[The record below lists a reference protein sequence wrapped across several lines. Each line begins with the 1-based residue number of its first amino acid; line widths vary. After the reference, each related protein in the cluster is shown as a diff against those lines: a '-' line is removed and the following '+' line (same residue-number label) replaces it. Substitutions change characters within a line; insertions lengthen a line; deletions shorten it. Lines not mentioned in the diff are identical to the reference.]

1 MSIEASQKLK
11 GFRVFV
17 PLLAVNIGT
26 RALDA
31 DGQPRIELAGGFDWL
46 SSDIAL
52 MVFLVATL
60 FEIGGYYIPW
70 IDNLLDTIASPAS
83 IVAGTVITASFV
95 TGMDPWLQWL
105 LGVIAG
111 HDPRDPYSSRT
122 PTQDFTAD
130 LATGIDGI
138 RIGIPREYFFDVID
152 PEVEEATRQAAR
164 VLEGLGASVDEVSMP
179 VLEHSLAI
187 SGTIMLAEAAEIH
200 LDSL

>member
-1 MSIEASQKLK
+1 MSIMIGVALSATC

-111 HDPRDPYSSRT
+111 GGAAGAV
-122 PTQDFTAD
+122 Q
-130 LATGIDGI
+130 ATT
-138 RIGIPREYFFDVID
+138 V
-152 PEVEEATRQAAR
+152 VAR
-164 VLEGLGASVDEVSMP
+164 AGSTVTTGGLGNPIVASVETSGAFLGAALSIVAVKFAIVVF
-179 VLEHSLAI
+179 VLLLGGGVWI
-187 SGTIMLAEAAEIH
+187 WWRRRRQKLAEAH
-200 LDSL
+200 

>member
-1 MSIEASQKLK
+1 MEAILSIMMGVALSATC

-26 RALDA
+26 RAQDA
-31 DGQPRIELAGGFDWL
+31 NGQPLIELAGGFDWL

-52 MVFLVATL
+52 MVFVVATL

-83 IVAGTVITASFV
+83 VVAGTVITASFI

-111 HDPRDPYSSRT
+111 GGAAGAV
-122 PTQDFTAD
+122 Q
-130 LATGIDGI
+130 ATT
-138 RIGIPREYFFDVID
+138 V
-152 PEVEEATRQAAR
+152 VTRAAST
-164 VLEGLGASVDEVSMP
+164 VTTGGLGNPIVASVETSGAF
-179 VLEHSLAI
+179 LGSALAI
-187 SGTIMLAEAAEIH
+187 VAAPFAIAVFVLLLGGGVWIWWRRRRHKLAEAT
-200 LDSL
+200 

>member
-1 MSIEASQKLK
+1 MEAILSIMMGVALSATC

-26 RALDA
+26 RAQDA
-31 DGQPRIELAGGFDWL
+31 NGQPLIELASGFDWL

-52 MVFLVATL
+52 MVFVVATL

-83 IVAGTVITASFV
+83 IVAGTVITASFI

-111 HDPRDPYSSRT
+111 GGAAGAV
-122 PTQDFTAD
+122 Q
-130 LATGIDGI
+130 ATT
-138 RIGIPREYFFDVID
+138 V
-152 PEVEEATRQAAR
+152 VTRAAST
-164 VLEGLGASVDEVSMP
+164 VTTGGLGNPIVASVETSGAF
-179 VLEHSLAI
+179 LGSALAI
-187 SGTIMLAEAAEIH
+187 VAAPFAIAVFVLLLGGGVWIWWRRRRHQLAEAT
-200 LDSL
+200 

>member
-1 MSIEASQKLK
+1 MSIMIGVALSATC

-31 DGQPRIELAGGFDWL
+31 DGQPLIELAGGFDWL

-111 HDPRDPYSSRT
+111 GGAAGAVQATTVVTRASST
-122 PTQDFTAD
+122 VT
-130 LATGIDGI
+130 TG
-138 RIGIPREYFFDVID
+138 
-152 PEVEEATRQAAR
+152 
-164 VLEGLGASVDEVSMP
+164 GLGNPIVASVETSGAFLGSALSIVAVEFAIAVF
-179 VLEHSLAI
+179 VLLLG
-187 SGTIMLAEAAEIH
+187 SGVWIWWRRRRHKLAEAH
-200 LDSL
+200 

>member
-1 MSIEASQKLK
+1 MSIMIGVALSATC

-17 PLLAVNIGT
+17 PLLVVNIGT

-111 HDPRDPYSSRT
+111 GGAAGAV
-122 PTQDFTAD
+122 Q
-130 LATGIDGI
+130 ATT
-138 RIGIPREYFFDVID
+138 V
-152 PEVEEATRQAAR
+152 VAR
-164 VLEGLGASVDEVSMP
+164 AGSTVTTGGLGNPIVASVETSGAFLGAALSIVAVEFAIVVF
-179 VLEHSLAI
+179 VLLLGGGVWIWWRRRRHK
-187 SGTIMLAEAAEIH
+187 LAEAH
-200 LDSL
+200 

>member
-1 MSIEASQKLK
+1 MSIMIGVALSATC

-31 DGQPRIELAGGFDWL
+31 DGQPLIELAGGFDWL

-83 IVAGTVITASFV
+83 IVAGTVITASFA

-111 HDPRDPYSSRT
+111 GGAAGAV
-122 PTQDFTAD
+122 Q
-130 LATGIDGI
+130 ATT
-138 RIGIPREYFFDVID
+138 V
-152 PEVEEATRQAAR
+152 VAR
-164 VLEGLGASVDEVSMP
+164 AGSTVTTGGLGNPIVASVETSGAFLGAALSIVAVKFAI
-179 VLEHSLAI
+179 VLFVLLLGGGVWIWWRRRRHE
-187 SGTIMLAEAAEIH
+187 LAEAH
-200 LDSL
+200 

>member
-1 MSIEASQKLK
+1 MSIMIGVALSATC

-111 HDPRDPYSSRT
+111 GGAAGAVQATTVVTRASST
-122 PTQDFTAD
+122 VT
-130 LATGIDGI
+130 TG
-138 RIGIPREYFFDVID
+138 
-152 PEVEEATRQAAR
+152 
-164 VLEGLGASVDEVSMP
+164 GLGNPIVASVETSGAFLGSALSIVAVEFAIAVF
-179 VLEHSLAI
+179 VLLLGGGVWIWWRRRRHK
-187 SGTIMLAEAAEIH
+187 LAEAH
-200 LDSL
+200 

>member
-1 MSIEASQKLK
+1 MEAIMSVMIGVALSATC

-26 RALDA
+26 RAKDT
-31 DGQPRIELAGGFDWL
+31 DGQPLIDLAGGFDWL

-52 MVFLVATL
+52 IVFLVATL

-95 TGMDPWLQWL
+95 TGLDPWLQWL

-111 HDPRDPYSSRT
+111 GGAAGAV
-122 PTQDFTAD
+122 Q
-130 LATGIDGI
+130 ATT
-138 RIGIPREYFFDVID
+138 V
-152 PEVEEATRQAAR
+152 VTRAGST
-164 VLEGLGASVDEVSMP
+164 VTTGGLGNPIVASVETSGAFLGSALSIVAVEFAIVVF
-179 VLEHSLAI
+179 VLLLGCGFWIWWRRRHK
-187 SGTIMLAEAAEIH
+187 LAEAH
-200 LDSL
+200 

>member
-1 MSIEASQKLK
+1 MSIMIGVALSATC

-26 RALDA
+26 RALDS

-83 IVAGTVITASFV
+83 IVAGTVITASFI

-111 HDPRDPYSSRT
+111 GGAAGAV
-122 PTQDFTAD
+122 Q
-130 LATGIDGI
+130 ATT
-138 RIGIPREYFFDVID
+138 V
-152 PEVEEATRQAAR
+152 VAR
-164 VLEGLGASVDEVSMP
+164 AGSTVTTGGLGNPIVASVETSGAFLGSALSIVAVKFAI
-179 VLEHSLAI
+179 VLFVLLLGGGVWIWWRRRRHK
-187 SGTIMLAEAAEIH
+187 LAEAH
-200 LDSL
+200 

>member
-1 MSIEASQKLK
+1 MSVMIGVALSATC

-26 RALDA
+26 RAKDT
-31 DGQPRIELAGGFDWL
+31 DGQPLIDLAGGFDWL

-95 TGMDPWLQWL
+95 TGLDPWLQWL

-111 HDPRDPYSSRT
+111 GG
-122 PTQDFTAD
+122 A
-130 LATGIDGI
+130 AG
-138 RIGIPREYFFDVID
+138 V
-152 PEVEEATRQAAR
+152 VQAATVVAR
-164 VLEGLGASVDEVSMP
+164 AGSTVTTGGLGNPIVASVETSGAFLGSALSIVAVKFAIVVF
-179 VLEHSLAI
+179 VLLLGGGVWIWWRRRRHK
-187 SGTIMLAEAAEIH
+187 LAEAH
-200 LDSL
+200 

>member
-1 MSIEASQKLK
+1 MSIMIGVALSATC

-31 DGQPRIELAGGFDWL
+31 DGQPLIELADGFDWL

-111 HDPRDPYSSRT
+111 GGAAGAVQATTVVARAGSSVT
-122 PTQDFTAD
+122 
-130 LATGIDGI
+130 TG
-138 RIGIPREYFFDVID
+138 
-152 PEVEEATRQAAR
+152 
-164 VLEGLGASVDEVSMP
+164 GLGNPIVASVETSGAFLGAALSIVAVKFAI
-179 VLEHSLAI
+179 VLFMLLLGGGVWIWWRRRRHK
-187 SGTIMLAEAAEIH
+187 LAEAH
-200 LDSL
+200 

>member
-1 MSIEASQKLK
+1 MSIMIGVALSATC

-31 DGQPRIELAGGFDWL
+31 DGQPLIELAGGFDRL

-111 HDPRDPYSSRT
+111 GGAAGAV
-122 PTQDFTAD
+122 Q
-130 LATGIDGI
+130 ATT
-138 RIGIPREYFFDVID
+138 V
-152 PEVEEATRQAAR
+152 VAR
-164 VLEGLGASVDEVSMP
+164 AGSTVTTGGLGNPIVASVETSGAFLGSALSIVAVEFAIVVF
-179 VLEHSLAI
+179 VLLLGGGVWIWWRRRRHK
-187 SGTIMLAEAAEIH
+187 LAEAH
-200 LDSL
+200 

>member
-1 MSIEASQKLK
+1 MSIMIGVALSATC

-31 DGQPRIELAGGFDWL
+31 DGQPLIELAGGFDWL

-111 HDPRDPYSSRT
+111 GGAAGAV
-122 PTQDFTAD
+122 Q
-130 LATGIDGI
+130 ATT
-138 RIGIPREYFFDVID
+138 V
-152 PEVEEATRQAAR
+152 VAR
-164 VLEGLGASVDEVSMP
+164 AGSTVTTGGLGNPIVASVETSGAFLGSALSIVA
-179 VLEHSLAI
+179 VKLAI
-187 SGTIMLAEAAEIH
+187 VLFVLLLGGGVWIWWRRRRHKLAEAH
-200 LDSL
+200 

>member
-1 MSIEASQKLK
+1 MSIMIGVALSATC

-31 DGQPRIELAGGFDWL
+31 DGQPLIELADGFDWL

-95 TGMDPWLQWL
+95 NGMDPWLQWL

-111 HDPRDPYSSRT
+111 GGAAGAV
-122 PTQDFTAD
+122 Q
-130 LATGIDGI
+130 ATT
-138 RIGIPREYFFDVID
+138 V
-152 PEVEEATRQAAR
+152 VAR
-164 VLEGLGASVDEVSMP
+164 AGSTVTTGGLGNPIVASVETSGAFLGSALSIVAVEFAIVVF
-179 VLEHSLAI
+179 VLLLGGGVWIWWRRRRHK
-187 SGTIMLAEAAEIH
+187 LAEAH
-200 LDSL
+200 

>member
-1 MSIEASQKLK
+1 MEAIMSIMIGVALSATC

-111 HDPRDPYSSRT
+111 GGAAGAV
-122 PTQDFTAD
+122 Q
-130 LATGIDGI
+130 ATT
-138 RIGIPREYFFDVID
+138 V
-152 PEVEEATRQAAR
+152 VAR
-164 VLEGLGASVDEVSMP
+164 AGSTVTTGGLGNPIVASVETSGAFLGSALSIVAVEFAIVVF
-179 VLEHSLAI
+179 VLLLGGGVWIWWLRRRHK
-187 SGTIMLAEAAEIH
+187 LAEAH
-200 LDSL
+200 

>member
-1 MSIEASQKLK
+1 MSIMIGVALSATC

-31 DGQPRIELAGGFDWL
+31 DGQPLIELAGGFDWL

-111 HDPRDPYSSRT
+111 GGAAGAV
-122 PTQDFTAD
+122 Q
-130 LATGIDGI
+130 ATT
-138 RIGIPREYFFDVID
+138 V
-152 PEVEEATRQAAR
+152 VAR
-164 VLEGLGASVDEVSMP
+164 AGSTVTTGGLGNPIVASVETSGAFLGAALSIVAVKFAIVVF
-179 VLEHSLAI
+179 VLLLGGGVWIWWRRRRHK
-187 SGTIMLAEAAEIH
+187 LAEAH
-200 LDSL
+200 

>member
-1 MSIEASQKLK
+1 MSIMIGVALSATC

-31 DGQPRIELAGGFDWL
+31 DGQPRIELADGFDWL

-111 HDPRDPYSSRT
+111 GGAAGAV
-122 PTQDFTAD
+122 Q
-130 LATGIDGI
+130 ATT
-138 RIGIPREYFFDVID
+138 V
-152 PEVEEATRQAAR
+152 VAR
-164 VLEGLGASVDEVSMP
+164 AGSTVTTGGLGNPIVASVETSGAFLGAALSIVAVEFAI
-179 VLEHSLAI
+179 VLFVLLLGGGVWIWWRRRRHK
-187 SGTIMLAEAAEIH
+187 LAEAH
-200 LDSL
+200 

>member
-1 MSIEASQKLK
+1 MSIMIGVALSATC

-17 PLLAVNIGT
+17 PLLVVNIGT

-31 DGQPRIELAGGFDWL
+31 DGQPLIELAGGFDWL

-95 TGMDPWLQWL
+95 TGRDPWLQWL

-111 HDPRDPYSSRT
+111 GGAAGAV
-122 PTQDFTAD
+122 Q
-130 LATGIDGI
+130 ATT
-138 RIGIPREYFFDVID
+138 V
-152 PEVEEATRQAAR
+152 VAR
-164 VLEGLGASVDEVSMP
+164 AGSTVTTGGLGNPIVASVETSGAFLGSALSIVAVEFAIVVF
-179 VLEHSLAI
+179 VLLLGGGVWIWWRRRRHK
-187 SGTIMLAEAAEIH
+187 LAEAH
-200 LDSL
+200 

>member
-1 MSIEASQKLK
+1 MSIMIGVALSATC

-31 DGQPRIELAGGFDWL
+31 DGQPLIELAGGFDWL

-111 HDPRDPYSSRT
+111 GGAAGAV
-122 PTQDFTAD
+122 Q
-130 LATGIDGI
+130 ATT
-138 RIGIPREYFFDVID
+138 V
-152 PEVEEATRQAAR
+152 VAR
-164 VLEGLGASVDEVSMP
+164 AGSTVTTGGLGNPIVASVETSGAFLGSALSIVAVEFAIAVF
-179 VLEHSLAI
+179 VLLLGGGVWIWWRRRRHK
-187 SGTIMLAEAAEIH
+187 LAEAH
-200 LDSL
+200 

>member
-1 MSIEASQKLK
+1 MEAIMSIMIGVALSATC

-31 DGQPRIELAGGFDWL
+31 NGQPLIELAGGFDWL

-111 HDPRDPYSSRT
+111 GG
-122 PTQDFTAD
+122 A
-130 LATGIDGI
+130 AGA
-138 RIGIPREYFFDVID
+138 V
-152 PEVEEATRQAAR
+152 QAATVVAR
-164 VLEGLGASVDEVSMP
+164 AGSTVTTGGLGNPIVASVETSGAFLGSALSILVAP
-179 VLEHSLAI
+179 FAIALFVLLLGGGVWIWWRRRGHKLA
-187 SGTIMLAEAAEIH
+187 AAH
-200 LDSL
+200 

>member
-1 MSIEASQKLK
+1 MSIMIGVALSATC

-52 MVFLVATL
+52 IVFLVATL

-111 HDPRDPYSSRT
+111 GGAAGAVQATTVVARAGSSVT
-122 PTQDFTAD
+122 
-130 LATGIDGI
+130 TG
-138 RIGIPREYFFDVID
+138 
-152 PEVEEATRQAAR
+152 
-164 VLEGLGASVDEVSMP
+164 GLGNPIVASVETSGAFLGSALSIVAVKFAIVVF
-179 VLEHSLAI
+179 VLLLG
-187 SGTIMLAEAAEIH
+187 SGVWIWWRRRRHKLAEAH
-200 LDSL
+200 